1 MPLVILNLD
10 ERFLKGGSVES
21 VDNLSPLFVDNLGEG
36 KRSLTYKVIHNDCG

>member
-21 VDNLSPLFVDNLGEG
+21 VDNLSPFFVDNSE
-36 KRSLTYKVIHNDCG
+36 RIIKVWKVWITCPQ